1 MKTKIF
7 FLVLL
12 IFSCTS
18 GSDSDQDNNNGGNNN
33 SENNL
38 LVSEIISYS
47 GNDSSD
53 QNTQSFFYDDGDG
66 LDGNKLTSTRYS
78 NTYDGGEP
86 QETSYSSYIY
96 TNGKITRVLTY
107 SSWNDELSGEI
118 EFDYDNNGRLIYA
131 EGCDYFSNGECQ
143 EFSNSEY
150 SYSNNNQTITE
161 EVYSHDEYG
170 SYNSTIIWQLD
181 NQGNISSANGT
192 WEETY
197 DGETSSGSGSY
208 SMQYDN
214 KNSPFK
220 NIAGLNAMI
229 LRHLDWG
236 YGDLYTMQFSTF
248 NNIISA
254 TSSSDEDEIY
264 VNTLSYDYNDFDYPR
279 QVESTY
285 YDGYLQNGIIN
296 YYQ

>member
-86 QETSYSSYIY
+86 QETSYSNYIY
-96 TNGKITRVLTY
+96 TNGKITRVFTY
-107 SSWNDELSGEI
+107 SGWDEELTGDVT
-118 EFDYDNNGRLIYA
+118 FYYDNNGRLISA
-131 EGCDYFSNGECQ
+131 EECNYFSNGVCQ
-143 EFSNSEY
+143 EFSNTEF

-161 EVYSHDEYG
+161 EYEEYYEDSSYS
-170 SYNSTIIWQLD
+170 STVIWQLD
-181 NQGNISSANGT
+181 NQGNISSGSAT
-192 WEETY
+192 WEDTY
-197 DGETSSGSGSY
+197 EGVTENGSGAVSF
-208 SMQYDN
+208 QYDN

-220 NIAGLNAMI
+220 NIAGMNAMI
-229 LRHLDWG
+229 LMHLGLAAESFDAIQ
-236 YGDLYTMQFSTF
+236 YSPF
-248 NNIISA
+248 NNI
-254 TSSSDEDEIY
+254 TSLTFSSTSTCVGTI
-264 VNTLSYDYNDFDYPR
+264 SYDYNNFDYPR
-279 QVESTY
+279 QFGSTSC
-285 YDGYLQNGIIN
+285 DGYTENGIIN
-296 YYQ
+296 YY